1 MRPSA
6 AVLLLVAG
14 ALASACG
21 GGSTATHSGPLDAP
35 DCSTAVTLTTAGSGS
50 SAVTVAETTDG
61 QWFCVSGDPIGL
73 DTSPGSV
80 STPTLTDAGSLPN
93 GGVFYLYVL
102 ASDTPTGV
110 TLRDETGADVAV
122 AQARDGDHLLVLDLD
137 ADAQMMGRNEVERR
151 WQLVGT
157 DGAVLLTL
165 TARGPAAGS
174 APATFDDVLAC
185 LADQGIAPTDQ
196 QPFSPEVARAAW
208 SACSELDRR
217 AMEAS
222 GMPSDRIESMSAFV
236 SCMADQGWLQAIL
249 HGSSIDVAAHNAA
262 SARCE
267 GP

>member
-6 AVLLLVAG
+6 AVLLLAAG

-165 TARGPAAGS
+165 HCPRARRRLGPGHLRRRARLPRRPGDCSHGPAA
-174 APATFDDVLAC
+174 L
-185 LADQGIAPTDQ
+185 
-196 QPFSPEVARAAW
+196 QPRGRS
-208 SACSELDRR
+208 
-217 AMEAS
+217 S
-222 GMPSDRIESMSAFV
+222 GLV
-236 SCMADQGWLQAIL
+236 GLQ
-249 HGSSIDVAAHNAA
+249 
-262 SARCE
+262 
-267 GP
+267 